1 MAIIN
6 RLIEDRYAL
15 YHSDAMEVLPAIPAQ
30 TVGLALY
37 SPPFPELYQ
46 YSDDPR
52 DMSNCTHYEESIEQY
67 GFVVRE
73 IARLLLPGR
82 LTCVHC
88 TDLKRDQIRQR
99 DFPGDI
105 IRVHEAAGLDYFCR
119 IAIWK
124 DPWEFA
130 RRTRM
135 TTLMH
140 KTLIEDSSRS
150 RIAPA
155 DYIVIFRK
163 RGDNPRPI
171 SHEHGFS
178 EYAGGKPIPSDIAAQ
193 CKNYKGDQRKNFLS
207 HWIYRQYASPVW
219 MDIRRGRLLPYD
231 QAKENPEEKH
241 VCPLQLDVIDRCLA
255 LWSNPDDVILS
266 PFMGVGSE
274 VYEAVRLGRKG
285 IGVELKETYYRQAV
299 KNVAKAVTDTEL
311 RPIEMEMPGEGQDV
325 LAAEESV
332 GLGDRV

>member
-1 MAIIN
+1 MPVIDQ
-6 RLIEDRYAL
+6 LITERYAI
-15 YHSDAMEVLPAIPAQ
+15 YNADCMEVLPTLQKESI
-30 TVGLALY
+30 GLAVY

-52 DMSNCTHYEESIEQY
+52 DMSNCTHYEEAVEQY

-99 DFPGDI
+99 DYPGDI
-105 IRVHEAAGLDYFCR
+105 IRLHDAAGLDYFCW
-119 IAIWK
+119 ITIWK

-140 KTLIEDSSRS
+140 KTIVEDSSRS
-150 RIAPA
+150 RVAPE
-155 DYIVIFRK
+155 DYFLVFRK
-163 RGDNPRPI
+163 RGTNPQPI
-171 SHEHGFS
+171 THADGFR
-178 EYAGGKPIPSDIAAQ
+178 EYAGGTPIPAELVREFS
-193 CKNYKGDQRKNFLS
+193 NYHGDPRANRLS

-219 MDIRRGRLLPYD
+219 MDIRRGRLMPYKAAREHD
-231 QAKENPEEKH
+231 EEKH
-241 VCPLQLDVIDRCLA
+241 VCPLQLDAIDRCLSM
-255 LWSNPDDVILS
+255 WSNPGDAVLS

-274 VYEAVRLGRKG
+274 IYEAVRMGRR
-285 IGVELKETYYRQAV
+285 GVGTELKQTYYRQARA
-299 KNVAKAVTDTEL
+299 NLENCEE
-311 RPIEMEMPGEGQDV
+311 RPLETSIALPDEIDDGAD
-325 LAAEESV
+325 
-332 GLGDRV
+332 